1 MPTRLD
7 MMMPCPISR
16 FWRNF
21 MPKYFV
27 TYRVWSD
34 FQTEIE
40 ADSQEEAEQM
50 LISHGVDDS
59 DQDFIMSDF
68 DYDSI
73 DISEVE

>member
-1 MPTRLD
+1 
-7 MMMPCPISR
+7 
-16 FWRNF
+16 

-40 ADSQEEAEQM
+40 ADTPEEAEEM
-50 LISHGVDDS
+50 LINNGVDDA

-73 DISEVE
+73 DVSETE

>member
-1 MPTRLD
+1 M
-7 MMMPCPISR
+7 S
-16 FWRNF
+16 
-21 MPKYFV
+21 KYLV

-40 ADSQEEAEQM
+40 ANSPEEAEEM
-50 LISHGVDDS
+50 LVNNGVDDF

-73 DISEVE
+73 DVSETE